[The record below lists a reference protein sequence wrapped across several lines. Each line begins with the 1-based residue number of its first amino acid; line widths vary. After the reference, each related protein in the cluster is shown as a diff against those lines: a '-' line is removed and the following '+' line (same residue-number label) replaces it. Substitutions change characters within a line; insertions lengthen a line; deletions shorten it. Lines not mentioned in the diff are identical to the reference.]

1 MHRSLPE
8 DGVYTFNR
16 EIDYEYDVEQFE
28 EYLVQARKAVGKE
41 AQIEAYQSAIRIYA
55 GEYLPGTDGVW
66 VLPERQRLQQAFL
79 NTGLKLADLYRQAEK
94 YAKALEVCQRMIAV
108 DPCLEEAYC
117 TAMHLYAREGNRTAI
132 AQLYRDLQ
140 TVLLEYADAPPSP
153 QTESLYR
160 SLAV

>member
-1 MHRSLPE
+1 
-8 DGVYTFNR
+8 
-16 EIDYEYDVEQFE
+16 
-28 EYLVQARKAVGKE
+28 
-41 AQIEAYQSAIRIYA
+41 
-55 GEYLPGTDGVW
+55 
-66 VLPERQRLQQAFL
+66 
-79 NTGLKLADLYRQAEK
+79 
-94 YAKALEVCQRMIAV
+94 MISV

-160 SLAV
+160 SLVV